1 MPAWKKVIVSG
12 SDASLRSLDVT
23 TSFTAS
29 GLNYPAADNGE
40 ESFIQ
45 TDGNGNLSLQY
56 VKTIYEEIVN
66 GEATNLVK
74 GTPVYVSGSV
84 GAAAVVYRADPT
96 NPAKM
101 PAVYISADTIAPAA
115 TGRGIALGLIKGVD
129 TTGYPAGTEI
139 YLAPGG
145 GWTSTRPTG
154 SAIVQVLGYVTKEG
168 SGGQGVVLNPGPAT
182 LPNLPSGSVWVGNS
196 NSAPVAVATSSL
208 SVLSAVS
215 ASYVSGSVVAPGST
229 TQVVFNNGGVLGTN
243 SGFVYSGSN
252 VGIGTI
258 TPTASLHI
266 SGASTSTLL
275 QVDSPASS
283 SILFVTGS
291 GRVGIG
297 TSNPLYKL
305 EVASDTTS
313 LNGIRVI
320 SRNNSTAFE
329 IASSLDYPNT
339 FSITKNNAF
348 FTIGTSGYL
357 NINSLNN
364 TYVGG
369 GNVIP
374 TARLQIRGSGATSAT
389 IGLRVENTNASASL
403 IVNDAG
409 DVYNHGVSGIT
420 SNTFYGLNSGRNAA
434 GVSNSFFGVGAG
446 AANTT
451 GNNNTFFGTSAGQ
464 SNTTSAFSSYF
475 GSNAGQNSTAQNN
488 SFFGMNAGQNN
499 TTGDANTFIG
509 RSAGT
514 VNYAG
519 TDNTFL
525 GFQAGLN
532 KATGSN
538 NVFLGSNAGRYIT
551 GGSVNLVTANQS
563 ILIGN
568 NTQAAADNQTNQ
580 IVIGHT
586 AVGLGSNTTVI
597 GNSSTTLFRPYG
609 NVAIRKDTANAAL
622 DVSGSAIISGS
633 LIATQGITGS
643 LFGTASFALNSLITA
658 SISSNVIT
666 FTKGDG
672 TTFPITVP
680 TSGGGST
687 GSDFPY
693 TGSAIISGS
702 LSVTGSFSVNSGTA
716 LKIDTA
722 TSTLTDG
729 SNITSIDWQN
739 RYLEDIAGNI
749 SIDWQNRGVLDSS
762 GNTSA
767 DFEQRNLWDLQGIQI
782 IDYSGNNGYNIVNFR
797 PTIETYTPEVQN
809 DFTQGTPGIGA
820 INSNFAGNLISVDAN
835 IDLAVTSSNIVSLD
849 SAGTWK
855 RADQTSIETTKLLGV
870 CIEGYNKGKVLTD
883 GIITVTTSSGYTDVP
898 FVSGSSF
905 YGMPVYL
912 TGSIASFTTT
922 KPTSG
927 YVRVVGH
934 MYYNSTTNPDYWI
947 MKFNP
952 SNDWYEI

>member
-56 VKTIYEEIVN
+56 VKTIYEEIIN

-208 SVLSAVS
+208 SVLSAVT

-229 TQVVFNNGGVLGTN
+229 TQVVFNNGGVLGAD
-243 SGFVYSGSN
+243 SGFVYSSNN
-252 VGIGTI
+252 VGIG
-258 TPTASLHI
+258 L
-266 SGASTSTLL
+266 
-275 QVDSPASS
+275 
-283 SILFVTGS
+283 
-291 GRVGIG
+291 
-297 TSNPLYKL
+297 
-305 EVASDTTS
+305 TS
-313 LNGIRVI
+313 L
-320 SRNNSTAFE
+320 
-329 IASSLDYPNT
+329 L
-339 FSITKNNAF
+339 
-348 FTIGTSGYL
+348 
-357 NINSLNN
+357 
-364 TYVGG
+364 
-369 GNVIP
+369 
-374 TARLQIRGSGATSAT
+374 ARLHVKGSGATSAT
-389 IGLRVENTNASASL
+389 TAFRVENTNASASL
-403 IVNDAG
+403 IVNNAG

-420 SNTFYGLNSGRNAA
+420 SNTFYGLNSGRNAS

-464 SNTTSAFSSYF
+464 NNTSAAFSSYF
-475 GSNAGQNSTAQNN
+475 GANAGQNSTAQNN

-568 NTQAAADNQTNQ
+568 NTQAGADNQTNQ

-597 GNSSTTLFRPYG
+597 GNTSTTLFRPYG

-622 DVSGSAIISGS
+622 DVSGSTIITGS
-633 LIATQGITGS
+633 LTVTAGITGS
-643 LFGTASFALNSLITA
+643 LLGTASFTTNALITA

-672 TTFPITVP
+672 STFPITVP
-680 TSGGGST
+680 TSGGPSGST
-687 GSDFPY
+687 FPY

-702 LSVTGSFSVNSGTA
+702 LSVTGSFSVNNGTA

-722 TSTLTDG
+722 TSTLTDD
-729 SNITSIDWQN
+729 SNIASIDWQN

-767 DFEQRNLWDLQGIQI
+767 DFEQRNLWDVQGAQI
-782 IDYSGNNGYNIVNFR
+782 VDYSGNNGFNIVNYR
-797 PTIETYTPEVQN
+797 PTIETYTPEVQ
-809 DFTQGTPGIGA
+809 DEFTQGTPGIGA
-820 INSNFAGNLISVDAN
+820 INSNFAGNLISVDTN
-835 IDLAVTSSNIVSLD
+835 IDLAVTASNIVSLD

-855 RADQTSIETTKLLGV
+855 RADQTSVETTKLLGV

-883 GIITVTTSSGYTDVP
+883 GIITVTTSSGITDVP

-934 MYYNSTTNPDYWI
+934 MYYNSTTTPDYWI